1 LSRSGPTV
9 GVVLALLPRI
19 IRRIRGQKPFRWV
32 EVPEVARGVKHAD
45 AAIIDVRGADEF
57 VGRLGH
63 IPGARNFPVGELPQ
77 RLPELAV
84 LHDQPVVLVCR
95 TDKRS
100 ANAAAMLHDAGF
112 SDVRVLRGGMEQW
125 NREGLGTEGRNAITP
140 A

>member
-1 LSRSGPTV
+1 MSRLSPTV
-9 GVVLALLPRI
+9 GVVFALLPRI
-19 IRRIRGQKPFRWV
+19 IRHLWGHKPFRWV
-32 EVPEVARGVKHAD
+32 EVPEVARGVEHTT
-45 AAIIDVRGADEF
+45 AAIIDVRGAEEF
-57 VGRLGH
+57 VGPLGH

-100 ANAAAMLHDAGF
+100 ANAAAMLRDAGF
-112 SDVRVLRGGMEQW
+112 SKIRVLRGGMEQW
-125 NREGLGTEGRNAITP
+125 SREGLGTEGRNAVIP